1 MLHPSLLLVQLVHGL
16 VVRHQHLLQLLL
28 LDLVLTLGGNEL
40 LRQRFEPLL
49 EPVVLLLLILVRSRL
64 VLVELVE
71 LVLLDLL
78 QELSQRAGLHQR
90 VATCEENLY
99 CDARIN
105 KTRV

>member
-28 LDLVLTLGGNEL
+28 LDLVLPLGGNEL
-40 LRQRFEPLL
+40 LRQRLQPLL
-49 EPVVLLLLILVRSRL
+49 EPVVLLLLVLILALRTSRL
-64 VLVELVE
+64 ALVELAE

-90 VATCEENLY
+90 VATCGDL
-99 CDARIN
+99 
-105 KTRV
+105 T